1 MNSKQ
6 SEFLR
11 KCQLILLLACGTVPI
26 GISMFALIL
35 PEYNLWYWV
44 FPGCYVLLT
53 AVAVLLPKKR
63 RMLFSLFAICVLF
76 AAAVPFLTVHGQFS
90 FLAVPLLYSLLLLC
104 SIPLVRKSA
113 EREIPF
119 TCYSVGIIL
128 HVLAQ
133 VALLFTNS
141 VFYSRLQPTGTGLVI
156 TFFAYAFL
164 AMFSANRKCLSSA
177 SIGQQK
183 APKTMEIKNKVMIG
197 IIAGIAFVL
206 TLIPQV
212 IAGVRFLIEK
222 LWNLLQLVFALL
234 GKLFPQI
241 IYNTE
246 KENVVPEQTLTPT
259 VVEDPPE
266 PTFWD
271 FLINCFLILLA
282 VAASAALLFLV
293 GRGIYLLFRFLFRR
307 IKRLLTRYIAAVNE
321 DYEDEIT
328 DTREIGVAEHSRA
341 RHVREEKTDLSK
353 QTPREQI
360 RYHYRRLLKKHPE
373 WSKSRTP
380 RQTLPDSAAS
390 VYERVRYSDHP
401 VDESDVAS
409 FTADTKRLPR

>member
-76 AAAVPFLTVHGQFS
+76 AAAIPFLIMHGQFS
-90 FLAVPLLYSLLLLC
+90 FLALPLLYSLLLLC

-119 TCYSVGIIL
+119 TCYTVGIIL

-133 VALLFTNS
+133 VALLLTKS
-141 VFYSRLQPTGTGLVI
+141 VFYSRLQPTGTGLAI
-156 TFFAYAFL
+156 TFFAYALL

-197 IIAGIAFVL
+197 IVAGAAFLL

-212 IAGVRFLIEK
+212 IRALQFLFAR
-222 LWNLLQLVFALL
+222 LWDLLQMLLALL
-234 GKLFPQI
+234 GNLLPKI

-246 KENVVPEQTLTPT
+246 KDNNPPPQTMTPNVVE
-259 VVEDPPE
+259 EAPP
-266 PTFWD
+266 PTFWSELVKY
-271 FLINCFLILLA
+271 FFISLA
-282 VAASAALLFLV
+282 IIGIAALLFLA

-307 IKRLLTRYIAAVNE
+307 IKHLLTRYIAAVNE

-328 DTREIGVAEHSRA
+328 DTREIGVAERSRS
-341 RHVREEKTDLSK
+341 RRVQEEKADLSK

-373 WSKSRTP
+373 WSKSSTV

-401 VDESDVAS
+401 VEEADVAS